1 MFENYNQSS
10 AKITCTTLPMPTS
23 RSMKIYNKINNIPNI
38 GDFMDIKR
46 FPHYAAISTY
56 GEEDVDVHKVQN
68 IAADL

>member
-1 MFENYNQSS
+1 
-10 AKITCTTLPMPTS
+10 
-23 RSMKIYNKINNIPNI
+23 MKIYNKINNIPNI